1 MYKLI
6 KLTKLLRV
14 LKMVKERANLMDFVQ
29 DSLKIGIGFQRLSFF
44 MLYFFIFCHIISCL
58 WVMAAQF
65 EEGYKGTWMEGPIQD
80 MTPGQQYLT
89 SLYYTITTITTV
101 GYGDISGNTPLE
113 KIFCIFIM
121 IIGVVAFSF
130 ASGSLASI
138 LQNYDSSNAKY
149 EEKLQMLNNVYKKY
163 NLPNDLYSRLKQSFR
178 FNQSK
183 EAEDLN

>member
-1 MYKLI
+1 
-6 KLTKLLRV
+6 
-14 LKMVKERANLMDFVQ
+14 
-29 DSLKIGIGFQRLSFF
+29 
-44 MLYFFIFCHIISCL
+44 
-58 WVMAAQF
+58 
-65 EEGYKGTWMEGPIQD
+65 MEP
-80 MTPGQQYLT
+80 TQQYLS

-183 EAEDLN
+183 EAEDLNQFLEELPYKLKIELSIYLYEKTYSNITFF

>member
-1 MYKLI
+1 
-6 KLTKLLRV
+6 
-14 LKMVKERANLMDFVQ
+14 
-29 DSLKIGIGFQRLSFF
+29 
-44 MLYFFIFCHIISCL
+44 
-58 WVMAAQF
+58 
-65 EEGYKGTWMEGPIQD
+65 ME
-80 MTPGQQYLT
+80 PGQQYLS

-138 LQNYDSSNAKY
+138 LQNYDSTNAKY

-178 FNQSK
+178 FN
-183 EAEDLN
+183 